1 MNLHDVRRLLV
12 LCPVIGACALF
23 AAAAAA
29 TADEAA
35 TAADSIERPIIV
47 TASREPEDAAQALM
61 PVIVIGRDA
70 IEQSLA
76 PDIADLLRFHAG
88 IDIARAGGPG
98 QQTSLFIRG
107 ANSNQTVVL
116 VDGVRINP
124 GTLGTPAIQNIA
136 PELIDHIEVVKG
148 PMSTLYGT
156 DAIGGVINVIT
167 RRPDGDELQALVGYG
182 RYDTRQAFASGQY
195 GGPAGSVSLSANY
208 LDSTGFPTLVRS
220 TQDRGYRDDSVNFA
234 ARTTLGGVD
243 LGARAWHA
251 SGTTQYSE
259 DVLTPL
265 DQNFDT
271 SAYAVDA
278 SGMLTDHWRTRVTLS
293 QATDNIRQVQLDPY
307 ASPPADDFA
316 ITHRDT
322 IDWQNDIDIGA
333 QQVTFGGFAWQEHA
347 QTLSYGTAFDVN
359 TYSDTWY
366 LQDRATFGQQR
377 VQAAVGYTHNNV
389 FGDHLTWNAEYG
401 FALRAGT
408 LLTAGWGTAF
418 RAPDTTDLYGYGG
431 NPALRPESSRNLELG
446 LRQQLGPHQLITLA
460 AFDDRIDNLIEF
472 VDLPTPPTYG
482 QEQNVDRARI
492 RGVEAS
498 WEWENEGWRARV
510 EGSRQ
515 NPEDLVDDTQLL
527 RRARQSATL
536 AIARKLGSSE
546 YSADVLAVG
555 ERMDINYPAAVRLG
569 GYMLIDLAARFALR
583 PGLSLQ
589 ARLENT
595 LDKQYSLAYG
605 YNTMG
610 RSLMVSV
617 RYQYH

>member
-1 MNLHDVRRLLV
+1 MNLHRLRRLF
-12 LCPVIGACALF
+12 ALTGITWVCTPF
-23 AAAAAA
+23 TATAAADE
-29 TADEAA
+29 TASG
-35 TAADSIERPIIV
+35 ADSIEHPVVV
-47 TASREPEDAAQALM
+47 TASREPEDATVALM
-61 PVIVIGRDA
+61 PVIVIDRDA

-136 PELIDHIEVVKG
+136 PELVDHIEVVKG

-167 RRPDGDELQALVGYG
+167 RRPDGDQLEALVGDG
-182 RYDTRQAFASGQY
+182 RYNTRQAFASGQY
-195 GGPAGSVSLSANY
+195 GGPAGSVSLAANY
-208 LDSTGFPTLVRS
+208 LDSTGFPTLVGS
-220 TQDRGYRDDSVNFA
+220 SQDRGFRDDSVNFA
-234 ARTTLGGVD
+234 GRTSLGGVD
-243 LGARAWHA
+243 LGVRAWHA
-251 SGTTQYSE
+251 SGTTQYSG
-259 DVLTPL
+259 DILTPL
-265 DQNFDT
+265 DQNFET
-271 SAYAVDA
+271 SSYAVDA
-278 SGMLTDHWRTRVTLS
+278 SGPLTGNWRTRVTLS
-293 QATDNIRQVQLDPY
+293 QATDDIRQVQLDTY

-316 ITHRDT
+316 ITHRNSV
-322 IDWQNDIDIGA
+322 DWQNDVSAGA
-333 QQVTFGGFAWQEHA
+333 QQITFGGLLWQEHA
-347 QTLSYGTAFDVN
+347 QTLSFGTAFDVD

-366 LQDRATFGQQR
+366 VQDRATFGPQR
-377 VQAAVGYTHNNV
+377 LQAAVGYTHHSV

-401 FALRAGT
+401 FAPQAGT

-446 LRQQLGPHQLITLA
+446 LRQAIGSHQLLTLA
-460 AFDDRIDNLIEF
+460 AFDNRIDELIEF
-472 VDLPTPPTYG
+472 VDLPTPPTFG

-498 WEWENEGWRARV
+498 WEWYSEAWRARL
-510 EGSRQ
+510 EASRQ
-515 NPEDLVDDTQLL
+515 NPEDLADGTQLL

-536 AIARKLGSSE
+536 AIARTLDRSE
-546 YSADVLAVG
+546 YSADLLAVG
-555 ERMDINYPAAVRLG
+555 ERMDINYPAAVHLG
-569 GYMLIDLAARFALR
+569 GYALVNLAARFALS
-583 PGLSLQ
+583 PELSLQ
-589 ARLENT
+589 ARLENA
-595 LDKQYSLAYG
+595 LDKQYSLVYG
-605 YNTMG
+605 YNTMR

-617 RYQYH
+617 RYQHH